1 MPGFLSLMKINR
13 IRIILLSPGFSLLG
27 INRSRMFLPMPGFHL
42 AKINWNGINLPMP
55 GFCLVRISWRIN
67 LPMPGFGLVKIN
79 WSRIE
84 KIHDTKDCSCDRS
97 TARRRRCDKGQ
108 SLILQLNQKLIFF
121 FLALLYINLKT
132 SSMIKGFKVK
142 WMLLARYC
150 KPSDSTPNNSNMIL
164 HNEIL
169 IGNFRYDGI

>member
-1 MPGFLSLMKINR
+1 MPGFDLE
-13 IRIILLSPGFSLLG
+13 
-27 INRSRMFLPMPGFHL
+27 
-42 AKINWNGINLPMP
+42 KINWSWIFLQMSGFDNWNRIILPMP
-55 GFCLVRISWRIN
+55 GFCIEKISWRRIN

-79 WSRIE
+79 WSRIK

-97 TARRRRCDKGQ
+97 TARRRGCDKGQ
-108 SLILQLNQKLIFF
+108 SLILQLNQKLFL

-132 SSMIKGFKVK
+132 SSMIKGFQVK
-142 WMLLARYC
+142 WFLFARYC

-164 HNEIL
+164 HNEIP